1 MYRQIVMLSG
11 CLIFASLNT
20 IWADNPSA
28 DYIFPAGGQ
37 RGTTVEFRV
46 GAHFLHGGAPFEM
59 SGKGLVASKR
69 IERTQTIWFEG
80 PMVLKPK
87 SQAGENY
94 PKDHTGRVTIAPDAQ
109 LGVHYWRLWT
119 SQGAVDSK
127 PFIVGNLPEIV
138 EQEID
143 GQPIP
148 THVPLPVTI
157 NGRIFPREDV
167 DLWQFKATSGQSITC
182 EVRASRLGSPLDSRL
197 EVYDPQGNCV
207 ADNTDFFGTDS
218 FLRFV
223 APMDGTYQIK
233 IYDSLFRGLQQYV
246 YRLTVTTD
254 SYVDQ
259 VYPLGGRLGST
270 VHVQLSGQ
278 KVPSKSLEIELQP
291 RSPGIIQQRFPID
304 GILSN
309 PVLFDVSSWDE
320 HLEQEP
326 NNSSEQKNQPII
338 VPPAVL
344 NGRIDYPTDRDL
356 WEIQVS
362 KGQLFQL
369 SVTTVRFGS
378 LLDAVVRIMDPTGKQ
393 LTQFGA
399 SPSNPAEAKTQ
410 FTFPEDGLFRIE
422 IQDLFPD
429 RGGPRYAYRLKIEP
443 PDSPDFRLTLPSD
456 ALTVLRNEQ
465 TKFKVAV
472 ERLNG
477 MKGDI
482 SLQVKGLPEDV
493 HVNTATISSDK
504 KEAELTFNATKKAKI
519 HTSYLTIF
527 GAATIGNTKQTRQ
540 AILSSP
546 TGVPVRQNVLL
557 AVAMPTPFKLDG
569 VEFQTSYAARGTT
582 HRRRF
587 RIDWGNY
594 KGPLQL
600 LLADRQIRHLQGVT
614 GPMIEVP
621 HGQPEVF
628 YPLFVPTWL
637 EMNRTSRSVVMAV
650 GIVKDEDGVPHH
662 VSFSSGAV
670 KDQVIM
676 LTAPCP
682 LNIRAQRL
690 SFRAI
695 PHQSV
700 EVPVTIA
707 RGILK
712 PAPVIVELL
721 VPTHIRGLRP
731 ERLTIASNNNTGNL
745 TIHFEE
751 KLGPFNMPV
760 RIRATTTVGND
771 RVIAETNIE
780 FVSSFTTS
788 TR

>member
-11 CLIFASLNT
+11 CLIFTTLRT
-20 IWADNPSA
+20 IWADSPSA

-59 SGKGLVASKR
+59 SGTGLVASKR

-80 PMVLKPK
+80 PIVLKPK

-127 PFIVGNLPEIV
+127 PFIVGNLPEVV

-148 THVPLPVTI
+148 AHVQLPVTI

-182 EVRASRLGSPLDSRL
+182 EVRASRFGSPLDSRL
-197 EVYDPQGNCV
+197 EVYDPQGNRV
-207 ADNTDFFGTDS
+207 AENTDFFGTDS

-259 VYPLGGRLGST
+259 VYPLGGRMGSIL
-270 VHVQLSGQ
+270 HVQLSGQ
-278 KVPSKSLEIELQP
+278 NVPSKPLEIALQP
-291 RSPGIIQQRFPID
+291 RSPGIVEQRFPID
-304 GILSN
+304 GVLSN
-309 PVLFDVSSWDE
+309 PVLFDISPWDE

-326 NNSSEQKNQPII
+326 NNTSEQKNQPII

-344 NGRIDYPTDRDL
+344 NGRIDHPKDRDN
-356 WEIQVS
+356 WKIQVS
-362 KGQLFQL
+362 QGQIFQL

-378 LLDAVVRIMDPTGKQ
+378 LLDAVVRIVDPTGKQ

-422 IQDLFPD
+422 IQDLFPE

-443 PDSPDFRLTLPSD
+443 PDSPDFHLKLPSD
-456 ALTVLRNEQ
+456 SLTVLRNGQ
-465 TKFKVAV
+465 AKFKVTA

-477 MKGDI
+477 MNGDI
-482 SLQVKGLPEDV
+482 TLQVKGLPEDV
-493 HVNTATISSDK
+493 HVSTTTISSDK
-504 KEAELTFNATKKAKI
+504 KEAELTFNATEKAKI
-519 HTSYLTIF
+519 HTAYLTIF
-527 GAATIGNTKQTRQ
+527 GTASMGNTKQTRP

-546 TGVPVRQNVLL
+546 AGVPARQDVLL

-569 VEFQTSYAARGTT
+569 VEFQTSYAARGTI

-587 RIDWGNY
+587 RIDWGDY
-594 KGPLQL
+594 RGPLQL

-614 GPMIEVP
+614 GPMIEIP
-621 HGQPEVF
+621 HGQTEVF

-650 GIVKDEDGVPHH
+650 GMVKDEDGVPHR

-707 RGILK
+707 RGVLK
-712 PAPVIVELL
+712 PAPVTVELL
-721 VPTHIRGLRP
+721 VPTHIQGLRS
-731 ERLTIASNNNTGNL
+731 ERLTIASDKNTGNL
-745 TIHFEE
+745 KIHFEE
-751 KLGPFNMPV
+751 KLGPFNMPIA
-760 RIRATTTVGND
+760 IRATTTVGND
-771 RVIAETNIE
+771 RVVAETHIE
-780 FVSSFTTS
+780 FVSFFTPS

>member
-11 CLIFASLNT
+11 CLIFTTLRT
-20 IWADNPSA
+20 ILADSPSA

-59 SGKGLVASKR
+59 SGTGLVASER

-80 PMVLKPK
+80 PIVLKPK

-127 PFIVGNLPEIV
+127 PFIVGNLPEVV

-148 THVPLPVTI
+148 AHVQLPVTI

-167 DLWQFKATSGQSITC
+167 DLWQFKAISGQSITC
-182 EVRASRLGSPLDSRL
+182 EVRASRFGSPLDSRL
-197 EVYDPQGNCV
+197 EVYDPQGNRV
-207 ADNTDFFGTDS
+207 AENTDFFGTDS

-259 VYPLGGRLGST
+259 VYPLGGRLGSIL
-270 VHVQLSGQ
+270 HVQLSGQ
-278 KVPSKSLEIELQP
+278 NVPSKPLEIALQP
-291 RSPGIIQQRFPID
+291 HSPGIVEQRFPID
-304 GILSN
+304 GVLSN
-309 PVLFDVSSWDE
+309 PVLFDVSPWDE

-326 NNSSEQKNQPII
+326 NNTSEQKNQPII

-344 NGRIDYPTDRDL
+344 NGRIDHPQDRDN
-356 WEIQVS
+356 WKIQVS
-362 KGQLFQL
+362 QGQSFQL

-378 LLDAVVRIMDPTGKQ
+378 LLDAVVRIVDPTGKQ

-399 SPSNPAEAKTQ
+399 SPSNPAEVKTQ

-422 IQDLFPD
+422 IQDLFPE

-443 PDSPDFRLTLPSD
+443 PDSPDFHLKLPSD
-456 ALTVLRNEQ
+456 ALTVLRNGQ
-465 TKFKVAV
+465 AKFKVTA

-477 MKGDI
+477 MNGDI
-482 SLQVKGLPEDV
+482 TLQVKGLPEDV
-493 HVNTATISSDK
+493 HVSTTTISSDK
-504 KEAELTFNATKKAKI
+504 KEAELTFNATEKAKI
-519 HTSYLTIF
+519 HTAHLTIF
-527 GAATIGNTKQTRQ
+527 GTASIGNTKQTRQ

-546 TGVPVRQNVLL
+546 TGVPARQDVLL

-569 VEFQTSYAARGTT
+569 VEFQTSYAARGTI

-587 RIDWGNY
+587 RIDWGDY
-594 KGPLQL
+594 RGPLQL

-614 GPMIEVP
+614 GPIIEIP
-621 HGQPEVF
+621 HGQTEVF

-650 GIVKDEDGVPHH
+650 GMVKDEDGVPHR

-700 EVPVTIA
+700 KVPVTIA
-707 RGILK
+707 RGVLK
-712 PAPVIVELL
+712 PAPVTVELL
-721 VPTHIRGLRP
+721 VPTHIQGLRP
-731 ERLTIASNNNTGNL
+731 ERLTIASDNNTGNL
-745 TIHFEE
+745 KIHFEE

-760 RIRATTTVGND
+760 AIRATTTVGND
-771 RVIAETNIE
+771 RVVAETNIE
-780 FVSSFTTS
+780 FVSSFTPS

>member
-11 CLIFASLNT
+11 CLIFTTLRT
-20 IWADNPSA
+20 IWADSPSA

-59 SGKGLVASKR
+59 SGTGLVASKC

-80 PMVLKPK
+80 PIVLKPK

-109 LGVHYWRLWT
+109 LGIHYWRLWT

-127 PFIVGNLPEIV
+127 PFIVGNLPEVV

-148 THVPLPVTI
+148 AHVQLPVTI

-182 EVRASRLGSPLDSRL
+182 EVRASRFGSPLDSRL
-197 EVYDPQGNCV
+197 EVYDPQGNRV
-207 ADNTDFFGTDS
+207 AENTDFFGTDS

-246 YRLTVTTD
+246 YRLTVTAD

-259 VYPLGGRLGST
+259 VYPLGGRLGSIL
-270 VHVQLSGQ
+270 HVQLSGQ
-278 KVPSKSLEIELQP
+278 NVPSKPLEIALQP
-291 RSPGIIQQRFPID
+291 RSPGIVEQRFPID
-304 GILSN
+304 GVLSN
-309 PVLFDVSSWDE
+309 PVLFDISPWDE

-326 NNSSEQKNQPII
+326 NNTSEQKNQPII

-344 NGRIDYPTDRDL
+344 NGRIDHPKDRDN
-356 WEIQVS
+356 WKIQVS
-362 KGQLFQL
+362 QGQIFQL

-378 LLDAVVRIMDPTGKQ
+378 LLDAVVRIVDPTGKQ

-422 IQDLFPD
+422 IQDLFPE

-443 PDSPDFRLTLPSD
+443 PDSPDFHLKLPSD
-456 ALTVLRNEQ
+456 SLTVLRNGQ
-465 TKFKVAV
+465 AKFKVTA

-477 MKGDI
+477 MNGDI
-482 SLQVKGLPEDV
+482 TLQVKGLPEDV
-493 HVNTATISSDK
+493 HVSTTTISSDK
-504 KEAELTFNATKKAKI
+504 KEAELTFNATEKAKI
-519 HTSYLTIF
+519 HTAYLTIF
-527 GAATIGNTKQTRQ
+527 GTASMGNTKQTRP

-546 TGVPVRQNVLL
+546 AGVPARQDVLL

-569 VEFQTSYAARGTT
+569 VEFQTSYAARGTI

-587 RIDWGNY
+587 RIDWGDY
-594 KGPLQL
+594 RGPLQL

-614 GPMIEVP
+614 GPMIEIP
-621 HGQPEVF
+621 HGQTEVF

-650 GIVKDEDGVPHH
+650 GIVKDEDGVPHR

-707 RGILK
+707 RGVLK
-712 PAPVIVELL
+712 PAPVTVELL
-721 VPTHIRGLRP
+721 VPTHIQGLRS
-731 ERLTIASNNNTGNL
+731 ERLTIASDKNTGNL
-745 TIHFEE
+745 KIHFEE
-751 KLGPFNMPV
+751 KLGPFNMPIA
-760 RIRATTTVGND
+760 IRATTTVGND
-771 RVIAETNIE
+771 RVVAETHIE
-780 FVSSFTTS
+780 FVSFFTPS